1 MSFNVKYI
9 FPGDNKNE
17 ILAKT
22 NFNFAQVFFNGVGER
37 GPIGEIGPTGLI
49 GEVGGDGQI
58 GPTGNRASNWFF
70 SVSEPAEEESQKNDI
85 WVNIGPTGAQEVYV
99 YSGNAWVFSG
109 ETILGDS
116 TFGLLTQ
123 IEGPGG
129 STTNNAID
137 IADPNP
143 SNETFV
149 VSDVTPS
156 TGNANPNLAKLLIAT
171 DATTVS
177 LPIFSFDKTFVGSN
191 TIPGFGWGSTGT
203 NYDVDFSNPG
213 NTTFSGGLTANFY
226 ATGGT
231 ASFISSGLLTIS
243 SNSEM
248 TFQNATGASAAM
260 AFTTPN
266 FITFSGNNIQ
276 LTASSLTYQNLTQTA
291 GITASAGELLQ
302 TFSSGNG
309 AFVEITGQP
318 GPTGSPIATFR
329 NSSGYNIFET
339 RSNNFNVVGQTGPS
353 GSASGRY
360 VQAVQAL
367 TNVSASSTFT
377 RASFT
382 NNYVPVSLTSSNS
395 NIIYVVPK
403 YAVASSIYADGRQ
416 YRLYLQL
423 TNFTNIWNTALQEA
437 RSFDIFL
444 EDDTLC
450 FAGIRTVY
458 SGGASTA
465 QIGDFSN
472 SATGGCRHIR
482 FTPVSNETAFYYAF
496 TPHPWSTVRCGYI
509 ATSSVATGTVGGGTP
524 TSGA

>member
-9 FPGDNKNE
+9 FPGDDKNE
-17 ILAKT
+17 ILSKV
-22 NFNFAQVFFNGVGER
+22 NFNFAQVFFNGVGEK
-37 GPIGEIGPTGLI
+37 GQIGEIGPTGLI
-49 GEVGGDGQI
+49 GEVGNDGEI

-70 SVSEPAEEESQKNDI
+70 AVSEPADAESQKNDI

-99 YSGNAWVFSG
+99 YNGNAWVLTG

-123 IEGPGG
+123 IVGPGG

-137 IADPNP
+137 LADPTP

-149 VSDVTPS
+149 VSDATPS
-156 TGNANPNLAKLLIAT
+156 TGNANPNLAKLLVAT
-171 DATTVS
+171 DASTVV
-177 LPIFSFDKTFVGSN
+177 LPIFSFDKTFVGSS

-203 NYDVDFSNPG
+203 NYDVSFSNPG
-213 NTTFSGGLTANFY
+213 NTTFSGGLTANFQ

-231 ASFISSGLLTIS
+231 ASFISSGLLTIG

-260 AFTTPN
+260 AFSTPN
-266 FITFSGNNIQ
+266 LITFSGSNIQ
-276 LTASSLTYQNLTQTA
+276 LTASSLSYPNLTQTA
-291 GITASAGELLQ
+291 GITASASELLQ

-309 AFVEITGQP
+309 AFVEITGQT

-360 VQAVQAL
+360 IQAVQAL
-367 TNVSASSTFT
+367 TNVSASSTFA
-377 RASFT
+377 RGSFT
-382 NNYVPVSLTSSNS
+382 NNYVPVSLTSSSS
-395 NIIYVVPK
+395 NILYVVPK
-403 YAVASSIYADGRQ
+403 YASASSIYADGRQ

-423 TNFTNIWNTALQEA
+423 TNFTNIWNPALQEA
-437 RSFDIFL
+437 RSFDVFL

-482 FTPVSNETAFYYAF
+482 FTPISNDTAFYYAF
-496 TPHPWSTVRCGYI
+496 TPISSSPARCGYI
-509 ATSSVATGTVGGGTP
+509 ATSSVASGGPGGGTQ

>member
-9 FPGDNKNE
+9 FQGDDKNE
-17 ILAKT
+17 ILSKV
-22 NFNFAQVFFNGVGER
+22 NFNFAQVFFNGVGEK
-37 GPIGEIGPTGLI
+37 GPIGEIGPTGII
-49 GEVGGDGQI
+49 GEVGNDGEI
-58 GPTGNRASNWFF
+58 GPTGSRASNWFF
-70 SVSEPAEEESQKNDI
+70 AVSEPADAESQKNDI
-85 WVNIGPTGAQEVYV
+85 WINIGPTGAQEVYV
-99 YSGNAWVFSG
+99 YNGNAWVFTG

-116 TFGLLTQ
+116 SFGLLTQ
-123 IEGPGG
+123 IQGPGG

-137 IADPNP
+137 IADPTP
-143 SNETFV
+143 SDVTFV
-149 VSDVTPS
+149 VSDATPS
-156 TGNANPNLAKLLIAT
+156 TGDANPNLAKLLVAT
-171 DATTVS
+171 DTSTVS

-191 TIPGFGWGSTGT
+191 TIPGFGWGSTGI
-203 NYDVDFSNPG
+203 NYDVAFSNPG
-213 NTTFSGGLTANFY
+213 NTTLSSGLTANFY

-231 ASFISSGLLTIS
+231 ASFVSSGLLTIS

-260 AFTTPN
+260 ALSTPN
-266 FITFSGNNIQ
+266 LITFSGSNIQ
-276 LTASSLTYQNLTQTA
+276 LTASSLTYQNLTETA
-291 GITASAGELLQ
+291 GITASSSQILQ

-309 AFVEITGQP
+309 AFVEITGQT
-318 GPTGSPIATFR
+318 GPTGSPIATFK
-329 NSSGYNIFET
+329 NSSGYKIFET

-377 RASFT
+377 RGAFT
-382 NNYVPVSLTSSNS
+382 NNYVPVSLTSSSS
-395 NIIYVVPK
+395 NILYVVPK
-403 YAVASSIYADGRQ
+403 YAAASSIYADGRQ

-458 SGGASTA
+458 TGGASTA

-482 FTPVSNETAFYYAF
+482 FTPVNETSAFYYAF
-496 TPHPWSTVRCGYI
+496 TPISSSPARCGYI
-509 ATSSVATGTVGGGTP
+509 ATSSTASGDTGGGLGVV
-524 TSGA
+524 GA

>member
-9 FPGDNKNE
+9 FPGDDKNE
-17 ILAKT
+17 ILSKV
-22 NFNFAQVFFNGVGER
+22 NFNFAQVFFNGVGQK
-37 GPIGEIGPTGLI
+37 GQIGEIGPTGLI
-49 GEVGGDGQI
+49 GEVGNDGEI

-70 SVSEPAEEESQKNDI
+70 AVSEPADDESQKNDI

-99 YSGNAWVFSG
+99 YSGTAWVFTG

-116 TFGLLTQ
+116 NFGLLTQ
-123 IEGPGG
+123 IVGPGG

-137 IADPNP
+137 IADPTP
-143 SNETFV
+143 SDVTLV
-149 VSDVTPS
+149 VSDATPS
-156 TGNANPNLAKLLIAT
+156 TGNANPNLSKLLVAT
-171 DATTVS
+171 DTSTVS
-177 LPIFSFDKTFVGSN
+177 LPIFSFDKTFLASSS
-191 TIPGFGWGSTGT
+191 IPGFGWGSTGT
-203 NYDVDFSNPG
+203 NYDASFSNPG
-213 NTTFSGGLTANFY
+213 NTIFSSGLTANFY

-231 ASFISSGLLTIS
+231 ASFISSGLLTLS
-243 SNSEM
+243 SNSEIN
-248 TFQNATGASAAM
+248 FQNATGASAAM

-266 FITFSGNNIQ
+266 LITLSGSNIQ

-291 GITASAGELLQ
+291 GVTASASQILQ

-309 AFVEITGQP
+309 SLVEITGQT

-377 RASFT
+377 RGAFT
-382 NNYVPVSLTSSNS
+382 NNYVPVSLTSSSS
-395 NIIYVVPK
+395 NVIYIVPK
-403 YAVASSIYADGRQ
+403 YTSASSIYADGRQ

-458 SGGASTA
+458 TGGASTA

-482 FTPVSNETAFYYAF
+482 FTPVNEGSAFYYAF
-496 TPHPWSTVRCGYI
+496 TPISSSPARCGYI
-509 ATSSVATGTVGGGTP
+509 TTSSLASGDTGGGLGLV
-524 TSGA
+524 GA